1 MSLLGHYFTL
11 RQHFARLT
19 EPGLPTNLTRWE
31 QAGHDQHSSPML
43 LSGVVAHASER
54 ELLVV
59 LHGLGGSIASRYMT
73 RALHAAL
80 ARGVSCLLLNVR
92 GAGDSSG
99 NVAHAGLIDDLA
111 LALASATLAGY
122 ERVYLLGY
130 SMGGHLALRYVSH
143 APDPRV
149 RSVAALCAPLD
160 LAASMQAMD
169 RPRVNPYRRYVLG
182 GLAAQF
188 ARYAAGAQA
197 PISPERARS
206 IRRFFEWDSEVIAP
220 VFGFANAWD
229 YYERCSAANTLS
241 TLAVPALYVGA
252 RNDPMVPF
260 DTVSPAL
267 RRAGGQLSVVWAES
281 GGHLAFPARFSLG
294 GPDELSLEAQCLSW
308 LMHPTKI

>member
-1 MSLLGHYFTL
+1 MSLSGHYFTL
-11 RQHFARLT
+11 RHHFARLV
-19 EPGLPTNLTRWE
+19 EPGLPENLTRWE
-31 QAGHDQHSSPML
+31 QSGRDQHGSPMV

-59 LHGLGGSIASRYMT
+59 LHGLGGSISSRYMT

-111 LALASATLAGY
+111 LALASDSLASYG
-122 ERVYLLGY
+122 RVYLLGY
-130 SMGGHLALRYVSH
+130 SMGGHLALRYASH
-143 APDPRV
+143 DPDPRL

-160 LAASMQAMD
+160 LAAAMQAMD
-169 RPRVNPYRRYVLG
+169 QGRLNPYRRYVLA

-188 ARYAAGAQA
+188 ARYAATRQA
-197 PISPERARS
+197 PISSERARG
-206 IRRFFEWDSEVIAP
+206 IRRFFAWDSEVIAP

-229 YYERCSAANTLS
+229 YYERCSAANTLGA
-241 TLAVPALYVGA
+241 LAVPALYVGSKK
-252 RNDPMVPF
+252 DPMVPY
-260 DTVSPAL
+260 DTVLPAL
-267 RRAGGQLSVVWAES
+267 QHAREKLSVVWAKS
-281 GGHLAFPARFSLG
+281 GGHLAFPAQFSLG
-294 GPDELSLEAQCLSW
+294 GPDALSLEAQCLSW